1 MQPPSGRSSRARSHR
16 RVSSYPTRGNAAHQ
30 DPPEDEETP
39 HTVFAAEQAASG
51 GLAQELR
58 TKFIKWFEGA
68 LLLASPQTCPSLLE
82 LVMKLGKQC
91 SSASQSEAITVLQ
104 AAVGA
109 RRSEEQAVQE
119 RVAAGVVAPDVPVAG
134 GAGHNEG
141 QAVPERV
148 AARGTTPVLQAAAG
162 AALMVELID
171 QASQR
176 RASAADANQLASAPA
191 MTPVSS

>member
-1 MQPPSGRSSRARSHR
+1 
-16 RVSSYPTRGNAAHQ
+16 
-30 DPPEDEETP
+30 
-39 HTVFAAEQAASG
+39 
-51 GLAQELR
+51 
-58 TKFIKWFEGA
+58 
-68 LLLASPQTCPSLLE
+68 
-82 LVMKLGKQC
+82 MKLGKQC